1 MASDEVM
8 ISILQC
14 HPVDLSAS
22 GRRRDGVDQ
31 HFVSLRCMAVGVPA
45 KPGPVQHTEV
55 LFAGDMICVWD
66 LEMTSKW
73 PAFADPLD
81 VCFRFLKVV
90 VRGGRLDL
98 EALPAATHFDS
109 FVRPLG
115 GKVPRESTEVH
126 GLELKD
132 VEGAQGVVQVTARMM
147 AAISAAAV
155 ESRWRRGGRG
165 RRSWRPGRPGRKL

>member
-8 ISILQC
+8 TSILQC

-66 LEMTSKW
+66 LETTSKW

-98 EALPAATHFDS
+98 EALPGATHFDS

-115 GKVPRESTEVH
+115 GKVPMER
-126 GLELKD
+126 
-132 VEGAQGVVQVTARMM
+132 AIARP
-147 AAISAAAV
+147 
-155 ESRWRRGGRG
+155 ESRQVPRSQLLRREESLKPQLVGFRDEVGYG
-165 RRSWRPGRPGRKL
+165 KCSAMAN

>member
-1 MASDEVM
+1 
-8 ISILQC
+8 
-14 HPVDLSAS
+14 
-22 GRRRDGVDQ
+22 
-31 HFVSLRCMAVGVPA
+31 
-45 KPGPVQHTEV
+45 
-55 LFAGDMICVWD
+55 
-66 LEMTSKW
+66 
-73 PAFADPLD
+73 
-81 VCFRFLKVV
+81 VV

>member
-8 ISILQC
+8 ASILQC
-14 HPVDLSAS
+14 HAVDLSAS